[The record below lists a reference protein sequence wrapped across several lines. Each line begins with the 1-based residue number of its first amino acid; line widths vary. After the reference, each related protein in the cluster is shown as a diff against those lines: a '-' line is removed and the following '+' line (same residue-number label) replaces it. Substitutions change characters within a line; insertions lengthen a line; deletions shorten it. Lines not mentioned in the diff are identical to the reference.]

1 MRTLILALLLGAAS
15 LHAANPAVPLET
27 FFSLPTIRE
36 PELSP
41 DGTKIAFL
49 FPKDGKLAL
58 GLFDRRTGE
67 GRMILEAI
75 RENVEFFFWK
85 GDEHIVFG
93 GDVGGNEAAFLGVTD
108 LTGKKIQRIFET
120 FQRNM
125 AISSFGGVLNPL
137 SAHPTDMILG
147 GIFVDKPTRHMSA
160 SILLSAQYK
169 VVRYNVRN
177 KSQQTVY
184 VNSDE
189 LGGFITDESG
199 QVRLAI
205 RKRADHW
212 AWHHR
217 RDGAESLREF
227 TRFPLHGYAE
237 TWEPFGFAADHQT
250 LWVISR
256 EEHDQGALYAFNT
269 ATKERGPAL
278 FVPPEGE
285 ITGLVTSGRR
295 DKLLGVRH
303 LTDRTRYHWF
313 DQARAD
319 VQATLDNTFKGS
331 VAHIVSSSLDDQTHL
346 VRVGSDRDPGTYYI
360 LDLKKPELVPFKRIR
375 PDIDPALMRPM
386 EPVKFTARDGLVIH
400 GYLTRPAGSEGER
413 VPLVLNPH
421 GGPFGI
427 RDTWGFVDEVQFLA
441 SRGYAVLQ
449 VNYRGSGGYGRE
461 FLNKGRHQWGRAMQD
476 DLTDAVKWAIAEGI
490 ADPDRVA
497 IYGASYGGY
506 AALAGVTLTPE
517 LYRCAVNYL
526 GPSEL
531 GVVFK
536 GFGGDA
542 FLGAGEYNYNKEW
555 VAPDDAYAEATSP
568 INFVERIRVP
578 TLHVYGEND
587 ARVEIK
593 HWYRLES
600 ELKKHGKPYEAIVEK
615 EQGHGFRNERAGF
628 SFYRKLEQFLATHL
642 KPNN

>member
-1 MRTLILALLLGAAS
+1 MRTLILALLLGAAG

-58 GLFDRRTGE
+58 GLFDRKTND
-67 GRMILEAI
+67 GRIILEGT

-85 GDEHIVFG
+85 GNEHIVFG
-93 GDVGGNEAAFLGVTD
+93 GDVGGNEAAFVGVTD
-108 LTGKKIQRIFET
+108 LSGKKIQRIFET

-125 AISSFGGVLNPL
+125 AISSFGTVLNRLP
-137 SAHPTDMILG
+137 AHPEEMILG
-147 GIFVDKPTRHMSA
+147 GIFVDRPTRHVSA
-160 SILLSAQYK
+160 SVLMGAQYR
-169 VVRYNVRN
+169 VVRYNVKK

-184 VNSDE
+184 LNGEEFS
-189 LGGFITDESG
+189 GFLTDEAG
-199 QVRLAI
+199 QLRI
-205 RKRADHW
+205 GTRKQSRDTVW
-212 AWHHR
+212 YR
-217 RDGAESLREF
+217 RNSSTEAFREF
-227 TRFPLHGYAE
+227 TRYPLHGYIE
-237 TWEPFGFAADHQT
+237 GWESHGFAADNTTHWIVDYQN
-250 LWVISR
+250 
-256 EEHDQGALYAFNT
+256 HDRGALYAVNM
-269 ATKERGPAL
+269 ATGDKGEPLFIPPA
-278 FVPPEGE
+278 GE
-285 ITGLVTSGRR
+285 ITGLITTSRR
-295 DKLLGVRH
+295 DKLLGVRY

-313 DQARAD
+313 DRTRAD

-331 VAHIVSSSLDDQTHL
+331 VAHIVSSASDDQTHL
-346 VRVGSDRDPGTYYI
+346 VRVGSDRDPGTYYV
-360 LDLKKPELVPFKRIR
+360 LDLKKPELAPFKRIR

-386 EPVKFTARDGLVIH
+386 EPIKYAARDGLVIH
-400 GYLTRPAGSEGER
+400 GYLTRPAGAEGKR
-413 VPLVLNPH
+413 VPLILNPH

-427 RDTWGFVDEVQFLA
+427 RDAWGFEPEVQFLA

-449 VNYRGSGGYGRE
+449 VNYRGSGGYGRA
-461 FLNKGRHQWGRAMQD
+461 FLDKGRHQWGRAMQG

-490 ADPDRVA
+490 ADPERVA

-506 AALAGVTLTPE
+506 AALAGATLTPE

-542 FLGAGEYNYNKEW
+542 YLGAGEYDYHKEW

-568 INFVERIRVP
+568 INFIDRIRAP

-615 EQGHGFRNERAGF
+615 EQGHGFRNERA
-628 SFYRKLEQFLATHL
+628 SITFYRKLEQFLATHL
-642 KPNN
+642 QPVN